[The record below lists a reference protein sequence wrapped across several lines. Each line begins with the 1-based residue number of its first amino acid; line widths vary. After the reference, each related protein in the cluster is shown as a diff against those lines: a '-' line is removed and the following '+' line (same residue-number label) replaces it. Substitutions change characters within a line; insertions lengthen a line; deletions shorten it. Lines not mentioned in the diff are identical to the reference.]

1 MEYVPEPAELDDGM
15 DEEFRKIF
23 SQLSFRETTATQ
35 VKGIFPCPFFL
46 CNIDFKLFDFPLG
59 EVWAWHDALIILPI
73 QDNDNKDELAENVAS
88 TKKVDSNSEEEEQDN
103 PQKEKGV
110 SNKKKKVYMTC

>member
-1 MEYVPEPAELDDGM
+1 MMEWIKNLERFLAN
-15 DEEFRKIF
+15 
-23 SQLSFRETTATQ
+23 SNFRETTATQ

-73 QDNDNKDELAENVAS
+73 QDNDNKDESAKNAAS
-88 TKKVDSNSEEEEQDN
+88 TKKADSDF
-103 PQKEKGV
+103 
-110 SNKKKKVYMTC
+110 